1 MSTTFQ
7 VGTDSA
13 SETFFGGPVTWRAEA
28 ARALG
33 LRDEDLAAAISP
45 GAAFPAVLRTRVRA
59 MRSPLRT
66 IVDIG
71 SGVGGASEYLR
82 RATGAS
88 VYAVEP
94 SDLARETA
102 LECFPELHQIEGYAT
117 QTGLPGGCA
126 DAVVMCGLLSLIEEP
141 HEVLNEARRLL
152 SPKGHI
158 AIADLYAADDSDL
171 SSAPNVF
178 RTPATV
184 IDLCRSHELELVE
197 MGCGDPTPDPAWA
210 RIATRIDDWIERNRR
225 DRDGY
230 KAWEHDRRHLEDHIS
245 RGDVIGCCVV
255 VAPPT
260 AGVEEVR

>member
-1 MSTTFQ
+1 MSTTFHAA
-7 VGTDSA
+7 TDSA
-13 SETFFGGPVTWRAEA
+13 TETFFGGPVTWRAEA

-33 LRDEDLAAAISP
+33 LHDEDLAAAISP
-45 GAAFPAVLRTRVRA
+45 GAAFPAALRTMVKA

-102 LECFPELHQIEGYAT
+102 QECFPELHQIEGNAT
-117 QTGLPGGCA
+117 ETGLPGGCA

-141 HEVLNEARRLL
+141 DEVLNEARRLL
-152 SPKGHI
+152 TPKGHL
-158 AIADLYAADDSDL
+158 AIADLYSAGDSDL
-171 SSAPNVF
+171 SNAPNVF
-178 RTPATV
+178 RTPETV
-184 IDLCRSHELELVE
+184 IELCRSHGLELVE

-210 RIATRIDDWIERNRR
+210 RIALRIDDWIERNRR